1 MVGSGMDDRP
11 SLDRLK
17 ALDSLPNLESQFA
30 EAKSICSHNAR
41 AEMILRWL
49 MGKFKSS
56 TETCRETKAWDVL
69 ASTIRLTSPQ
79 KIALFLYQ
87 LPGVLQDTFSAQELS
102 QALLYS
108 VTELLNLLL
117 ELGRGPDGAA
127 IKALLSMES
136 SAAALLCGNWLRH
149 VHTHS
154 HGIRETQ
161 HLIARSLLDPALQI
175 WELRKRQDS
184 DDMNFNTH
192 CLVSVLPLLEVL
204 EGGDET
210 GSKRR
215 RGESLPG
222 SARSCERALESLVA
236 KHTILP
242 ARSAFFRKTDPQARR
257 LQHGLNQAT
266 IGEALASLKNSL
278 QDEANQDLLSSVPK
292 VLDIALRSSSTPT
305 PRHRTK
311 ERPWIESVLSAVRDA
326 FHGRTEEEQSLALT
340 ELLRAVRVNKATLSA
355 ETLARIVRDN
365 IASATSSKTAVN
377 WKLVEGVVEL
387 DANVLLNPKST
398 NEVFDEITKEA
409 AFDGSEDGTYRSF
422 MESRW
427 RDGVILPT
435 MRAHAQ
441 SRTLSVFTDCWFK
454 QLQAMQSIRGWS
466 VWDSV
471 GDALAETLENS
482 LSGDTILE
490 LLDRYSTI
498 IQQTTDS
505 QANLKESEKSTQ
517 LRAALCVLGSLLR
530 GIRSDAL
537 ISSIQL
543 RLDILLGTVLGIA
556 ELKGFK
562 TTIASDCHYWRS
574 LTRVFE
580 LWYPHW
586 ASKQADRQSVTS
598 MGASLLSNKAFKSA
612 LSQFDM
618 EDSELTLGDQARLR
632 HSAQTYVAT
641 LCQCF
646 GQYGGEAGCAGL
658 CTKAIERVAEQKA
671 SAADA
676 LVRFP
681 SLLATVQSDLRKG
694 VMEALFQAAAV
705 RASIDNDSATQL
717 QAVLHSFQGLNKTA
731 ILEEFATVAI
741 QELKT
746 ASKSTSARYEAVFT
760 STMANIDAASLD
772 QTQRTNILDTVLG
785 LPPPKQDQAGILQ
798 LRDRL
803 ALVLKLASLPCQDSR
818 LLTDATALW
827 DIVGMLEHGIT
838 PDAQDESRLD
848 LLDSIR
854 LLEEISKRALR
865 SWLGTQDR
873 EKSRELLLQMSK
885 RIKDRV
891 KTEKKAGKLSAGRA
905 GLALVKVAIAM
916 IENGAREA
924 TKETLVHREAKI
936 ARAYVDMLAADVEAF
951 SSSARNDLADLSDL
965 DISNCAS
972 VLAALL
978 ELPDTFLIAAGM
990 EPPEHAKR
998 VSIALNH
1005 VRPLS
1010 MESIHRSRLAVTVF
1024 RLEAKY
1030 MLNKELLSATA
1041 IGIIESEQPSAK
1053 EQADVLAT
1061 YEQSFAKF
1069 DVDLK
1074 LQVAFDVLTM
1084 PPCLKSF
1091 GFLLLARA
1099 AIRGLTKEDF
1109 DNSSRLPTT
1118 LLHRNLQ
1125 AASQDKGFFLAD
1137 IKPGDELL
1145 VRRAALQNLA
1155 IIFKEKPFMV
1165 NQYGIEQT
1173 LHTLQSLLTTCQ
1185 FAGALYLDMTQV
1197 LNALFLHH
1205 SSRLRGRFHL
1215 VISLLQ
1221 SLLTHLF
1228 RATTLSSPTPVELS
1242 IRQARALARLLES
1255 FSNPPPL
1262 RHHRGKASDLV
1273 DESRKAQAHAGQ
1285 FTQYLLHH
1293 YCAQVL
1299 TGSLGEGA
1307 REALLPGLWAVIEAM
1322 EVYSSDAIKSLS
1334 AAVNNSE
1341 RAVLRSVY
1349 DDWKRFGKWEGL

>member
-1 MVGSGMDDRP
+1 MAGSGMDDRP

-17 ALDSLPNLESQFA
+17 TLDSLPNLESQLA
-30 EAKSICSHNAR
+30 EAKSICNHNAR

-56 TETCRETKAWDVL
+56 TETCREIKAWDVL

-79 KIALFLYQ
+79 KIALFLNQ

-102 QALLYS
+102 EALLYS

-154 HGIRETQ
+154 HGIAETQ
-161 HLIARSLLDPALQI
+161 NLIARSLLDPALQI

-184 DDMNFNTH
+184 DDTNFNTY

-215 RGESLPG
+215 RGESQPG
-222 SARSCERALESLVA
+222 SARSYERALESLVA

-257 LQHGLNQAT
+257 LQHGLAQAT
-266 IGEALASLKNSL
+266 IGEALASLHKSL
-278 QDEANQDLLSSVPK
+278 HDEANQELLSSVPK

-311 ERPWIESVLSAVRDA
+311 ERPWIESVFSAVRDS
-326 FHGRTEEEQSLALT
+326 FDGRTEEEQSLALI
-340 ELLRAVRVNKATLSA
+340 ELLRAVRINKATLSA
-355 ETLARIVRDN
+355 EILARIVREN
-365 IASATSSKTAVN
+365 IASATSTKTAVN
-377 WKLVEGVVEL
+377 WKLVAGVVEL
-387 DANVLLNPKST
+387 DANVLLSPKST
-398 NEVFDEITKEA
+398 DEVFDEITKEA

-441 SRTLSVFTDCWFK
+441 SRTLSIFTDCWFK
-454 QLQAMQSIRGWS
+454 QLQAMHSTRGWS

-482 LSGDTILE
+482 LPVDTILE
-490 LLDRYSTI
+490 LVDRYSTI
-498 IQQTTDS
+498 IQQTTNS
-505 QANLKESEKSTQ
+505 QANLKEPEKSTQ

-530 GIRSDAL
+530 GVRSDAL
-537 ISSIQL
+537 ISSIQQ
-543 RLDILLGTVLGIA
+543 RLDNLLGTLLVIA

-562 TTIASDCHYWRS
+562 TTIASDCHYWRT

-586 ASKQADRQSVTS
+586 AFKQADRQSVTS
-598 MGASLLSNKAFKSA
+598 MGASLLSNKAFNSA
-612 LSQFDM
+612 HSQCDM
-618 EDSELTLGDQARLR
+618 GDSELTLGDQVRLR

-671 SAADA
+671 SAADV
-676 LVRFP
+676 LIRFP

-741 QELKT
+741 QELQT
-746 ASKSTSARYEAVFT
+746 ASKSTSASYEAVFA

-772 QTQRTNILDTVLG
+772 QTQRTNILDTILG
-785 LPPPKQDQAGILQ
+785 LPPPKQDQAGISQ

-827 DIVGMLEHGIT
+827 EIVDMLEHGID

-848 LLDSIR
+848 SLDSIR
-854 LLEEISKRALR
+854 LLEEISKRVLR

-891 KTEKKAGKLSAGRA
+891 KSEKKAGKLFAGRA

-916 IENGAREA
+916 IESNAREA
-924 TKETLVHREAKI
+924 TKETLVHCEAKI
-936 ARAYVDMLAADVEAF
+936 VRAYVDMLAADVEAF
-951 SSSARNDLADLSDL
+951 GSSARNDLADLSDL

-972 VLAALL
+972 VLEALL
-978 ELPDTFLIAAGM
+978 ELPDTFLI
-990 EPPEHAKR
+990 PLEHAKQ
-998 VSIALNH
+998 VSTALNH
-1005 VRPLS
+1005 VTPPS
-1010 MESIHRSRLAVTVF
+1010 VKSVHRSRLAVAAF

-1030 MLNKELLSATA
+1030 MLDKELLSTTA
-1041 IGIIESEQPSAK
+1041 IGIIEHEQLSAK
-1053 EQADVLAT
+1053 EQADVLST
-1061 YEQSFAKF
+1061 YENSFAEF

-1074 LQVAFDVLTM
+1074 LKVAFDVLTRLH
-1084 PPCLKSF
+1084 CLQSF

-1109 DNSSRLPTT
+1109 DNSSRHPTT
-1118 LLHRNLQ
+1118 LLYRNLQ
-1125 AASQDKGFFLAD
+1125 AASQDDKGFFLVD

-1165 NQYGIEQT
+1165 NQYAIEQT

-1197 LNALFLHH
+1197 LTALFLHH
-1205 SSRLRGRFHL
+1205 RSRLQGRFHL

-1242 IRQARALARLLES
+1242 IRQARALARVLES

-1299 TGSLGEGA
+1299 MGSLGEGA